1 MENAEKNKINLFKTL
16 FYKFPENL
24 LACFRLHVLPLHL
37 LAFVLTW
44 LLVNSEFD
52 WKYYIA
58 TQNSNFKFIFFP
70 ALFLGGILPILIP
83 FFLYIYGKNNKNT
96 NLIRI
101 AGTLGQAALLGLLIS
116 FFYKALTGRAEPDF
130 YSSNILADLS
140 HGFRF
145 GLLRGGVFW
154 GWPSSHTTIA
164 FSMAT
169 ALIAFF
175 PKNRKVFFFALLWA
189 FYVGIGVATV
199 GIHWFSEFIAGAIFG
214 SLTGTIVGR
223 SYYWHKISSLAQQ

>member
-1 MENAEKNKINLFKTL
+1 MENTKKNKINLFRTL

-24 LACFRLHVLPLHL
+24 LACFRLNVLPLHF
-37 LAFVLTW
+37 LAFLLTW
-44 LLVNSEFD
+44 FLVYFNFD
-52 WKYYIA
+52 WSYYLA
-58 TQNSNFKFIFFP
+58 TQNSNLKYIFFP
-70 ALFLGGILPILIP
+70 ALILGGLLPILIP
-83 FFLYIYGKNNKNT
+83 LFLYIYGKNKNDYT
-96 NLIRI
+96 MIKI
-101 AGTLGQAALLGLLIS
+101 AGALGQAALLGFLLS
-116 FFYKALTGRAEPDF
+116 VFYKALTGRAEPGF

-154 GWPSSHTTIA
+154 GWPSSHTTVA

-169 ALIAFF
+169 AYIALY
-175 PKNRKVFFFALLWA
+175 PKNKKILFFSLLWA

-214 SLTGTIVGR
+214 SLTGTIVGK
-223 SYYWHKISSLAQQ
+223 SYYKHKVASLVP